1 MNRKKASAIL
11 KGSLAV
17 MTVLLWEGSG
27 ICGNLYPVWAADESV
42 EYGQYGTFD
51 MGNAKNGTLVGET
64 IGSETS
70 ENTDKSIGENTGEN
84 VGENTEKDTDENAS
98 ESNDG
103 NAVEDTDG
111 VTSGEATPS
120 LGEKFSSLGEGNGL
134 NGLPGRIPSDADS
147 AGNTQDSQNTQTG
160 TSVKTYKCTEI
171 TDPATGLNVAR
182 GYAPSDYTVSGET
195 TWCGQWQSIYAAAQ
209 VYLAAMSPDQNT
221 IMGYYSPVSYEQ
233 ILEYS
238 QNGVDFSQHQ
248 DGAFD
253 SEVMVPMLQF
263 MTADGYCDYM
273 AQNILPGQQ
282 LQIAGQSEISQEAQ
296 AKMDEAAN
304 NLYQTVN
311 QQLFQMSTGLGF
323 NVDGAYYGVMERTY
337 SVTLNGYPFKLDVM
351 SAVEGVQITISG
363 EFAYNMGSI
372 KHSFISWDAP
382 FVFFMLTQE
391 GEYEANQEMFEQF
404 ALNTTISDQ
413 FADALSKL
421 QSQLTQAR
429 LQQSTSMDAITSDC
443 QSSVSSS
450 AGSDSSY
457 MAEQFTDYIYSQNDY
472 TLSNGDHVKVP
483 TSYDYV
489 YEGDDGN
496 VYVSESSFDQPAG
509 STQLYP
515 N

>member
-1 MNRKKASAIL
+1 MNRKKGNAIL

-17 MTVLLWEGSG
+17 VTVLLWEGSG
-27 ICGNLYPVWAADESV
+27 ICGNLYSVWAADESV

-64 IGSETS
+64 IGTETN
-70 ENTDKSIGENTGEN
+70 ESIGE
-84 VGENTEKDTDENAS
+84 S
-98 ESNDG
+98 
-103 NAVEDTDG
+103 
-111 VTSGEATPS
+111 TPS
-120 LGEKFSSLGEGNGL
+120 LGERFSSLGEGNGL

-147 AGNTQDSQNTQTG
+147 AGNTQDSQNTQTAA
-160 TSVKTYKCTEI
+160 SVKTYKCTEI

-195 TWCGQWQSIYAAAQ
+195 TWCGQWQSINAAAQ

-253 SEVMVPMLQF
+253 SETMVPMLQF

-282 LQIAGQSEISQEAQ
+282 LQIAGQSEISQESQ

-311 QQLFQMSTGLGF
+311 QQLSQMSTGLGF

-372 KHSFISWDAP
+372 RHSFISWDAP

-421 QSQLTQAR
+421 QSQLTQAK
-429 LQQSTSMDAITSDC
+429 LQQGYASMDALTSDC

>member
-1 MNRKKASAIL
+1 MNRKKANAIL

-27 ICGNLYPVWAADESV
+27 ICGGNLYPVWAADESV
-42 EYGQYGTFD
+42 EYGKYGTFD
-51 MGNAKNGTLVGET
+51 MENARNGTQIGET
-64 IGSETS
+64 IGTEADESINES
-70 ENTDKSIGENTGEN
+70 TDGS
-84 VGENTEKDTDENAS
+84 VGENTN
-98 ESNDG
+98 ESND
-103 NAVEDTDG
+103 NNTAENTDG
-111 VTSGEATPS
+111 AANGEAEDSETPS
-120 LGEKFSSLGEGNGL
+120 LGERFSSLGEGNGL
-134 NGLPGRIPSDADS
+134 NGLPGRIPSDADAS
-147 AGNTQDSQNTQTG
+147 GNPQDTQNGQTTQTE
-160 TSVKTYKCTEI
+160 TSSKAYKCTQI

-195 TWCGQWQSIYAAAQ
+195 TWCGQWQSINTAAQ

-238 QNGVDFSQHQ
+238 QNGVDFSNHQ

-253 SEVMVPMLQF
+253 SETMVPMLQF
-263 MTADGYCDYM
+263 MTADAYCDYM
-273 AQNILPGQQ
+273 AKAILPGQQ
-282 LQIAGQSEISQEAQ
+282 LQIAGQSEVSQEAQ
-296 AKMDEAAN
+296 AKMDEKAN
-304 NLYQTVN
+304 QLYQMAD
-311 QQLFQMSTGLGF
+311 QQLSQLNTGLAY
-323 NVDGAYYGVMERTY
+323 NVDGTYYGVIQRTY
-337 SVTLNGYPFKLDVM
+337 SVNLNGYPFKLDVM
-351 SAVEGVQITISG
+351 SAVEGMQVTFSG
-363 EFAYNMGSI
+363 EYAYNMGNV
-372 KHSFISWDAP
+372 KNSFISWDSP

-391 GEYEANQEMFEQF
+391 GEYDANQEMFEQF
-404 ALNTTISDQ
+404 VMNTTISDQ
-413 FADALSKL
+413 FADALGKV

-429 LQQSTSMDAITSDC
+429 LQQSNGSMEALTSDC

>member
-1 MNRKKASAIL
+1 MNIKKASAIL

-17 MTVLLWEGSG
+17 VTMLLWEGSG

-51 MGNAKNGTLVGET
+51 MENAQNGTQVGET

-70 ENTDKSIGENTGEN
+70 ENTDKSIGE
-84 VGENTEKDTDENAS
+84 S
-98 ESNDG
+98 S
-103 NAVEDTDG
+103 
-111 VTSGEATPS
+111 SS
-120 LGEKFSSLGEGNGL
+120 LGERFSSLGEGNGL
-134 NGLPGRIPSDADS
+134 NGLPGRIPSDTDS
-147 AGNTQDSQNTQTG
+147 AGNTQDSQNTQTAA
-160 TSVKTYKCTEI
+160 SVKTYKCTEI

-195 TWCGQWQSIYAAAQ
+195 TWCGQWQSISTAAQ

-253 SEVMVPMLQF
+253 SESMVPMLQF

-296 AKMDEAAN
+296 AKMDEKAN
-304 NLYQTVN
+304 QLYKMTN
-311 QQLFQMSTGLGF
+311 QQLSQMNTGLAY
-323 NVDGAYYGVMERTY
+323 NVDGTYYGVIQRTY
-337 SVTLNGYPFKLDVM
+337 SVNLNGYPFKLDVM
-351 SAVEGVQITISG
+351 SAVEGMQITISG
-363 EFAYNMGSI
+363 EYAYNMGSLR
-372 KHSFISWDAP
+372 HSFISWDSP

-404 ALNTTISDQ
+404 VMNTTISDQ
-413 FADALSKL
+413 FADALGKV

-429 LQQSTSMDAITSDC
+429 LQQSSGSMEALTSDC

-450 AGSDSSY
+450 AGYDSSY

>member
-1 MNRKKASAIL
+1 MNRKKGNAIL

-17 MTVLLWEGSG
+17 VTVLLWEGSG
-27 ICGNLYPVWAADESV
+27 ICGNLYSVWAADESV

-64 IGSETS
+64 IGTETN
-70 ENTDKSIGENTGEN
+70 ESIGENT
-84 VGENTEKDTDENAS
+84 
-98 ESNDG
+98 
-103 NAVEDTDG
+103 
-111 VTSGEATPS
+111 PS
-120 LGEKFSSLGEGNGL
+120 LGERFSSLGEGNGL

-147 AGNTQDSQNTQTG
+147 AGNTQDSQNTQTAA
-160 TSVKTYKCTEI
+160 SVKTYKCTEI

-195 TWCGQWQSIYAAAQ
+195 TWCGQWQSINAAAQ

-253 SEVMVPMLQF
+253 SETMVPMLQF

-282 LQIAGQSEISQEAQ
+282 LQIAGQSEISQESQ

-311 QQLFQMSTGLGF
+311 QQLSQMSTGLGF

-372 KHSFISWDAP
+372 RHSFISWDAP

-421 QSQLTQAR
+421 QSQLTQAK
-429 LQQSTSMDAITSDC
+429 LQQGYASMDALTSDC